1 MNTEHKIKIS
11 IACVYNEYEI
21 KTKMVHNGTEQWLH
35 LEFFFFF
42 LGGGGVIKWKLLF
55 SGEN

>member
-35 LEFFFFF
+35 LEFFFFGV
-42 LGGGGVIKWKLLF
+42 GGYKMRIVI
-55 SGEN
+55 

>member
-35 LEFFFFF
+35 LEFFFFWV
-42 LGGGGVIKWKLLF
+42 GGYKMKIVI
-55 SGEN
+55 